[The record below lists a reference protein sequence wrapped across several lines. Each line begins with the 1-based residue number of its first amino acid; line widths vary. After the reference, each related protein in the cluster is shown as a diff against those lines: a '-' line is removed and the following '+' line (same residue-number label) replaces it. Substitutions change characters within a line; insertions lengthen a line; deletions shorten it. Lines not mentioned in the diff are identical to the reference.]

1 VKRSLFVSLIIA
13 GLAMSLAPAQ
23 ARSLPMITGGG
34 HTQNNNS
41 GGTPANQTA
50 FGGFVAQATDVA
62 TDGAYPARGE
72 VQARSAG
79 TDDHQTVARVHG
91 DVVCIANLGP
101 ADEESGGE
109 PGEDVWE
116 IRFRVER
123 SDVLPPDVYGSIFV
137 QDNGRDDYADE
148 NFDSA
153 LLTNPECGNA
163 DEYQL
168 EPHQGQ
174 ITVHD

>member
-1 VKRSLFVSLIIA
+1 VFASILVA
-13 GLAMSLAPAQ
+13 GLILSLTPAQ
-23 ARSLPMITGGG
+23 AASNLPFITGGG

-41 GGTPANQTA
+41 GGGPSAQTGY
-50 FGGFVAQATDVA
+50 GGFVARATEETSEDTYA
-62 TDGAYPARGE
+62 ARGE

-79 TDDHQTVARVHG
+79 TEDHQTVARVHG

-123 SDVLPPDVYGSIFV
+123 SDVLPPGVYGSLFV

-148 NFDSA
+148 SFDGS
-153 LLTNPECGNA
+153 LLTDPECGDA
-163 DEYQL
+163 TEYEL